1 MRRRIWEQTHYQCS
15 IIGTCLNIRE
25 LHKIVRQSKIDV
37 PANISEFELH
47 GTIVSCSGSKS
58 VAAKMV
64 EKILNKKYSAHLKRF
79 SRLQTETEVIDAWKE
94 ALSQGDIPGPYWALL
109 SHPLVSEKTRSEAF
123 GEVHMLSHLVGSAN
137 RADIK
142 ALAGLQRQLETENE
156 RFANMKKSYRLRLKE
171 LGQASTEKRKK
182 IKMMALQLEQL
193 QNISRAST
201 TLDLQKENASLQKNL
216 DLQSA
221 TLLKTEN
228 ENNKLKTRL
237 EEQKKIITYL
247 KAELRDKEIELQ
259 FMEEELQNV
268 TQPLEACPAECEMAG
283 TDQCPGPLLCGK
295 KILYVGGRTNLVHHY
310 RSLVE
315 RHGAKF
321 IHHDGGIE
329 DTKNS
334 LPKILNTVDSVI
346 CPIDCVSHNAC
357 LLVKDACKQR
367 VKPLK
372 FIRSSGLSSLARS
385 LVELGE
391 AANEGALYS

>member
-1 MRRRIWEQTHYQCS
+1 M
-15 IIGTCLNIRE
+15 E
-25 LHKIVRQSKIDV
+25 LV
-37 PANISEFELH
+37 
-47 GTIVSCSGSKS
+47 
-58 VAAKMV
+58 
-64 EKILNKKYSAHLKRF
+64 
-79 SRLQTETEVIDAWKE
+79 
-94 ALSQGDIPGPYWALL
+94 
-109 SHPLVSEKTRSEAF
+109 
-123 GEVHMLSHLVGSAN
+123 
-137 RADIK
+137 
-142 ALAGLQRQLETENE
+142 
-156 RFANMKKSYRLRLKE
+156 
-171 LGQASTEKRKK
+171 
-182 IKMMALQLEQL
+182 QL
-193 QNISRAST
+193 QNISKASA
-201 TLDLQKENASLQKNL
+201 TLDLQKENESLQKSL
-216 DLQSA
+216 GVQSA
-221 TLLKTEN
+221 ALLKAEN
-228 ENNKLKTRL
+228 ENIELKTRL
-237 EEQKKIITYL
+237 QEQEEIIARF
-247 KAELRDKEIELQ
+247 KAELREKETELQ
-259 FMEEELQNV
+259 FIEQEFENALR
-268 TQPLEACPAECEMAG
+268 PLEACSTECEMAG
-283 TDQCPGPLLCGK
+283 TSQCPGPLLCGQ